1 MDIQS
6 QKLEFIQWFSG
17 ITNPKIIKEVLVF
30 KKKNQK
36 DWWDII
42 NDEEKK
48 EIQEGIK
55 QADAGKTIANNIVF
69 TKYKK
74 WISK

>member
-17 ITNPKIIKEVLVF
+17 ITNPKIIKEVLTF
-30 KKKNQK
+30 KKKNQE

-42 NDEEKK
+42 SDEEKK
-48 EIQEGIK
+48 EIQKGIE
-55 QADAGKTIANNIVF
+55 QADAGKTISNNLVF